1 MARALAERLTW
12 ADCSTSATILHER
25 TAFSGTLNDEE
36 CFLSRV
42 PTVPATDQGQ
52 EAIMTTILQ
61 INSAA
66 RSQGAQSTLLA
77 DEVTAK
83 LQQSNPGAKVVVR
96 DLLGNSL
103 SHLDDAT
110 LGAFF
115 TPADQRTPEQ
125 AAINAK
131 SEELINELQA
141 ADIVVIAAPLY
152 NFGISSQLKT
162 YFDWIAR
169 AGITFRYGANGP
181 EGLVQG
187 KKVVVVSARGG
198 KYVGTPHDTQT
209 PYLKTFLGFLGMT
222 DVSFI
227 YAEGLNMG
235 PDAAGAAL
243 ASAREAIAAL

>member
-1 MARALAERLTW
+1 MLPKPGADGARNPIKE
-12 ADCSTSATILHER
+12 
-25 TAFSGTLNDEE
+25 
-36 CFLSRV
+36 
-42 PTVPATDQGQ
+42 Q

-77 DEVTAK
+77 DELTAK
-83 LQQSNPGAKVVVR
+83 LQQSNPGAKLVVR
-96 DLLGNSL
+96 NLLGDNL
-103 SHLDDAT
+103 PHLDDAT

-115 TPADQRTPEQ
+115 TPADQRSAEQ

-131 SEELINELQA
+131 SEALIAELQA
-141 ADIVVIAAPLY
+141 ADVVVIAAPLY

-169 AGITFRYGANGP
+169 AGITFRYTANGP
-181 EGLVQG
+181 EGLVKG
-187 KKVVVVSARGG
+187 KKVYVVSARGG
-198 KYVGTPHDTQT
+198 KYAGTPNDSQT
-209 PYLKTFLGFLGMT
+209 PFLTTFLGFLGMT

-235 PDAAGAAL
+235 PEVAGAAL
-243 ASAREAIAAL
+243 ASAREAIAAV